1 VENIPLQAERHSGQ
15 ATKTVRLATGI
26 GVRFQTGILFGF
38 TTEWCSASDRNRVH
52 LRPDSPFG
60 CASYD
65 NDTVFYDIDGLEE
78 SLHSAGYDKTGKT
91 K

>member
-1 VENIPLQAERHSGQ
+1 
-15 ATKTVRLATGI
+15 VR
-26 GVRFQTGILFGF
+26 VRFDDEKAVRQSWGIADSHEAIFPHSQKAF
-38 TTEWCSASDRNRVH
+38 IASIKKHKTLWVE
-52 LRPDSPFG
+52 FG